1 MEIGWIGLGRMGFP
15 MALRLLQAGHRL
27 RVWNRTRSKAE
38 PLTRHGAVLV
48 ETKEQLAG
56 VDVLFTMLA
65 TGKDLKEI
73 FFGAGGV
80 AAGARQAPRII
91 VDCSTIG
98 FDESGEIR
106 ARLQERGVQF
116 LSAPV
121 SGNPKCVTAG
131 KLSSV
136 VSGPKAAFDA
146 AASLIN
152 TYAVRGVAYVGEGEL
167 ARICKIAHNVFLSV
181 VIENLIEVT
190 LLAQKAGVPRHAF
203 LQFMNNS
210 ALGSIFTQYKSPALV
225 NLDFT
230 PTFTIGLQRKDVD
243 LGLEAAR
250 KLGVAMPVTAAMREV
265 FQTHFGVAA
274 TKADPEAYLAK
285 DFAALIETLALY
297 AGVKLESE
305 NVAVPTGLEVS
316 ES

>member
-1 MEIGWIGLGRMGFP
+1 MEIGWIGLGRMGTP
-15 MALRLLQAGHRL
+15 MALRLLKAGHRL
-27 RVWNRTRSKAE
+27 KIWNRTRSKAE
-38 PLTRHGAVLV
+38 PLTEHGAVLAD
-48 ETKEQLAG
+48 TREQLAAA
-56 VDVLFTMLA
+56 DILFTMLS
-65 TGKDLKEI
+65 TGKDLKEL
-73 FFGAGGV
+73 FFGKDGV
-80 AAGARQAPRII
+80 IGQGRKVPRII
-91 VDCSTIG
+91 IDCSTIG
-98 FDESGEIR
+98 ADESGDIR
-106 ARLQERGVQF
+106 GKLKEAGVQF

-136 VSGPKAAFDA
+136 VSGPKAAFDEA
-146 AASLIN
+146 ESLIK

-181 VIENLIEVT
+181 IIENLIEVT

-230 PTFTIGLQRKDVD
+230 PTFTIALQRKDVD

-250 KLGVAMPVTAAMREV
+250 KLGVSMPITAAMREV
-265 FQTHFGVAA
+265 FQSHFGVA
-274 TKADPEAYLAK
+274 TLQPDPEAYLAK

-297 AGVKLESE
+297 SGMKLESE
-305 NVAVPTGLEVS
+305 KVAVPTGLEV
-316 ES
+316 